1 MTNRDPPLRPL
12 PWHRRLHAALMP
24 DYNPAATLYWWV
36 ATCVGGLLLLW
47 CLLQV
52 STLPALAIL
61 QIAAGTVFAVAAG
74 LFPVRI
80 PGTRVSF
87 AVGELTIF
95 LILLLQGAAAAT
107 VLAAAE
113 ASVGS
118 YRTSKRW
125 TSRLGSPAMATL
137 AMYTVAS
144 LFEAGQGAL
153 AVGGVVGAVP
163 LLALALVIGLIYF
176 ILSATLMGG
185 VARLRRG
192 EHLLGP
198 GDLLGAFRWVGLA
211 YAGSA
216 MFATLLYFVYLQAGA
231 GVFAVTVPLLVMLL
245 LVLHFFYR
253 QQEAQEAMRA
263 ALADIAR
270 REAAM
275 QAREAETR
283 ARHEREMQL
292 SERRFLGAFTYA
304 AIGMVLLDLE
314 GRVIEANQALS
325 QLLGRRAEE
334 LLGTGFAGLLHADD
348 RSLFLSRLALAH
360 DVHFED
366 FEHELRLLGAGGRL
380 LRVCANC
387 SFFSGPAAHGAAQA
401 GKPCL
406 MLQVQALEPATGTSA

>member
-1 MTNRDPPLRPL
+1 MTNRDPRLQPL

-198 GDLLGAFRWVGLA
+198 SDLLGAFRWVGLA

-216 MFATLLYFVYLQAGA
+216 MFATRAVPVDLKPSRSCRMSNTRV
-231 GVFAVTVPLLVMLL
+231 AVT
-245 LVLHFFYR
+245 
-253 QQEAQEAMRA
+253 
-263 ALADIAR
+263 
-270 REAAM
+270 
-275 QAREAETR
+275 T
-283 ARHEREMQL
+283 
-292 SERRFLGAFTYA
+292 
-304 AIGMVLLDLE
+304 
-314 GRVIEANQALS
+314 
-325 QLLGRRAEE
+325 
-334 LLGTGFAGLLHADD
+334 
-348 RSLFLSRLALAH
+348 
-360 DVHFED
+360 
-366 FEHELRLLGAGGRL
+366 
-380 LRVCANC
+380 
-387 SFFSGPAAHGAAQA
+387 
-401 GKPCL
+401 
-406 MLQVQALEPATGTSA
+406 